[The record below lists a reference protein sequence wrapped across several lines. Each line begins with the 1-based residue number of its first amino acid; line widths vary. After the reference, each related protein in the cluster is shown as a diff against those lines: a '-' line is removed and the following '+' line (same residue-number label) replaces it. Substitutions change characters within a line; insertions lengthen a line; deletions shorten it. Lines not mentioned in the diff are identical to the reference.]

1 MNVKGLFASW
11 GYITIFQPIYFSEQK
26 GNLHIHMVLV
36 SNLGLGFILSLA
48 TKPKK
53 APLKNCQKLTQSLNW
68 SGKYWRSYRSFW
80 IAIW

>member
-11 GYITIFQPIYFSEQK
+11 AYITFFEPMYFSEQK
-26 GNLHIHMVLV
+26 GNLYVHMVLV

-53 APLKNCQKLTQSLNW
+53 APLKNCQKLTIMKLE
-68 SGKYWRSYRSFW
+68 GKMLTQLRSFW
-80 IAIW
+80 LATW